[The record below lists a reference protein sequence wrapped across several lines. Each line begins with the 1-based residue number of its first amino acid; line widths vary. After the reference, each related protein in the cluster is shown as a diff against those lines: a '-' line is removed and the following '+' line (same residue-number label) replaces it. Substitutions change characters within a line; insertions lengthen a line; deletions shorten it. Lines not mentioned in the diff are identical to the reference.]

1 MLPEQLLAR
10 LRCPACR
17 APLAFRQDKQDFRCD
32 GCTRIYPIRD
42 GVPVLLVDEASR
54 EDCIAR

>member
-1 MLPEQLLAR
+1 MFSEQLLAR

-32 GCTRIYPIRD
+32 ACRRVYPIRD
-42 GVPVLLVDEASR
+42 GVPVLLAE
-54 EDCIAR
+54 EGTLEG